1 MKTIKT
7 PIIPIVQTF
16 INVKDQPHE
25 LDYKAISVFSA
36 LGFFLDTDTYWKDK
50 KVLPPA
56 SINKIDDAGYLI
68 SSKPWFEWYYK
79 PKQINLNEATT
90 NFSELFEEIVK
101 EQCKDKKVI
110 LPISGGLDSRSQA
123 VALHK
128 LGVEVNTYS
137 YSFENGYNEA
147 GISKKIAEKCNFS
160 FQQFTIPKNY
170 LWDKIEELARINECY
185 SEFTHPRQMS
195 VIDEIEELG
204 TVFSL
209 GHWGD
214 VLFDSENLKLNYSDE
229 ELLTLLKKKIV
240 KKGGLELATS
250 LWKNWKLEGEF
261 EDYLDRRILTLLSKI
276 KIDNSNAKI
285 RAFKSMYWA
294 PRWTSINL
302 SVFARN
308 KEIYLPYYDDRMCQ
322 FICEVPESLLNDR
335 QIQIEYIKS
344 THTAVA
350 KIVLQDA
357 KPFNLFNHHLAKTH
371 LRLPFRIFD
380 KLKLEFENF
389 QGKKFVQRNWELQ
402 FLEADDKGKLIDYI
416 QSKELTYQI
425 DIDLIKDYL
434 NLFYKEDQVYYSH
447 SVSTLLTL
455 SLFFKNV

>member
-1 MKTIKT
+1 M
-7 PIIPIVQTF
+7 
-16 INVKDQPHE
+16 
-25 LDYKAISVFSA
+25 
-36 LGFFLDTDTYWKDK
+36 
-50 KVLPPA
+50 
-56 SINKIDDAGYLI
+56 I

-285 RAFKSMYWA
+285 RAFK
-294 PRWTSINL
+294 
-302 SVFARN
+302 F
-308 KEIYLPYYDDRMCQ
+308 
-322 FICEVPESLLNDR
+322 
-335 QIQIEYIKS
+335 
-344 THTAVA
+344 
-350 KIVLQDA
+350 
-357 KPFNLFNHHLAKTH
+357 PF
-371 LRLPFRIFD
+371 
-380 KLKLEFENF
+380 
-389 QGKKFVQRNWELQ
+389 
-402 FLEADDKGKLIDYI
+402 
-416 QSKELTYQI
+416 
-425 DIDLIKDYL
+425 
-434 NLFYKEDQVYYSH
+434 
-447 SVSTLLTL
+447 
-455 SLFFKNV
+455 